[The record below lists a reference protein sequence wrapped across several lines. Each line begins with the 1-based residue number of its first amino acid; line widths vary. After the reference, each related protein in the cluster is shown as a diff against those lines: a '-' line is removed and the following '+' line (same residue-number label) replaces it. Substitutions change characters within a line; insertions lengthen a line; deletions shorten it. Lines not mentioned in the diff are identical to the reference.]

1 MLYALTAYM
10 SPHGTAVE
18 RNPVGILA
26 DRQQSGSTPSEKN
39 PQKNLWWQQQ
49 NRSAMAHIP
58 KIGLWSVDYEV
69 NQGIRL
75 VDGI

>member
-1 MLYALTAYM
+1 MLYALAAYI

-18 RNPVGILA
+18 CNPVGILA
-26 DRQQSGSTPSEKN
+26 DRQQSSSTPPEKN

-49 NRSAMAHIP
+49 NRSAMAHFP
-58 KIGLWSVDYEV
+58 KIGIWSVDCEV

-75 VDGI
+75 VDGF